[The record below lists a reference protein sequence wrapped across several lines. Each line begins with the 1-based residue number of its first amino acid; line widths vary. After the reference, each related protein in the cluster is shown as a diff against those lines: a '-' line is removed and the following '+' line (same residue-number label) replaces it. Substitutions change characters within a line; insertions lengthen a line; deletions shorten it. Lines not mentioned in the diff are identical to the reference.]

1 MKSPQSRRDTAA
13 SCRDLVRRSWLIR
26 GLARGL
32 GIEEGEIMRCGCR
45 EPNLNE
51 MMQDPIVKAIMA
63 RDAVKEVDL
72 RRLMARVGAA
82 DSFGAEAP
90 PRGRLN

>member
-1 MKSPQSRRDTAA
+1 
-13 SCRDLVRRSWLIR
+13 
-26 GLARGL
+26 
-32 GIEEGEIMRCGCR
+32 MRCGCR
-45 EPNLNE
+45 EPSLNE

-82 DSFGAEAP
+82 YSFEAEVR